1 MCWDTW
7 WLLLVWWCFY
17 VWDTFFWSTVCGMI
31 LVWYVVWYL
40 WCDTCV
46 VVGYWT
52 LGQQHTNQS
61 HLPDITPATIFPN
74 DDDRWRQYVV
84 GHRVIRKMVGGEK
97 KYKTPIYQI
106 VSDITPP
113 RQSWLIILIWWRSML
128 SNVFRW
134 QTFVLTFKDDF
145 NGFFVGS
152 QNGQVGNR
160 SM

>member
-1 MCWDTW
+1 MCGT
-7 WLLLVWWCFY
+7 L
-17 VWDTFFWSTVCGMI
+17 FFGR
-31 LVWYVVWYL
+31 LYVVWYL
-40 WCDTCV
+40 CGMWCDSVVIFVVRYLCGMWCDTCV

-74 DDDRWRQYVV
+74 DDDRWRQYV